1 MIKKSITV
9 FLLMVLTATVISPV
23 PLQAKSS
30 RDDFVPSTDLLA
42 SESQIRT
49 YQVRSGDTVWEIAQ
63 KANVDV
69 YTILAIND
77 LKENSII
84 QEGQYLD
91 IPYSRQKLHRV
102 RSGDSLWKI
111 AGMYQVSVEQLVKL
125 NNNLKNPDQLKIGQ
139 TINIPAQ
146 SNMRNAVAREF
157 PSRGTLR
164 KYLWPVIGTI
174 SSKYGWRKSGFH
186 HGLDIACPI
195 NTPIKAVAS
204 GKVVK
209 VAVQPVFGRLV
220 LLEHSDGTRTLY
232 AHARKILVHK
242 GQRVKK
248 GQVIARVGMSG
259 RTTGP
264 HLHFQVFRAG
274 KTVNPLAVLK

>member
-1 MIKKSITV
+1 MIKKNITV
-9 FLLMVLTATVISPV
+9 ALILVLATAVACSDPALARST
-23 PLQAKSS
+23 KYE
-30 RDDFVPSTDLLA
+30 FVPSADVLA
-42 SESQIRT
+42 SDSQMRT

-63 KANVDV
+63 KANVDL
-69 YTILAIND
+69 YTVLALND
-77 LKENSII
+77 LTENSVI

-102 RSGDSLWKI
+102 REGDNLCKI
-111 AGMYQVSVEQLVKL
+111 AESYQVSVAGLIRL
-125 NNNLKNPDQLKIGQ
+125 NKNLQDPDRLRIGQ
-139 TINIPAQ
+139 TIKIPAQ
-146 SNMRNAVAREF
+146 SNMKNAVVREY
-157 PSRGTLR
+157 PSRGIVR
-164 KYLWPVIGTI
+164 KYMWPVLGTI

-195 NTPIKAVAS
+195 NTPIRAAQP

-209 VAVQPVFGRLV
+209 VAIQPVFGRLV

-232 AHARKILVHK
+232 AHARKVLVHE
-242 GQRVKK
+242 GQKVKK

-264 HLHFQVFRAG
+264 HLHFQVFKAG

>member
-1 MIKKSITV
+1 MIKRSISV
-9 FLLMVLTATVISPV
+9 FLLMVLVAAMISSVPV
-23 PLQAKSS
+23 QAKSS
-30 RDDFVPSTDLLA
+30 RDDFVPSTVVLA

-63 KANVDV
+63 ETNTDV
-69 YTILAIND
+69 YTILAING
-77 LKENSII
+77 LKETSII

-111 AGMYQVSVEQLVKL
+111 ADMYQVSVGQLVKT
-125 NNNLKNPDQLKIGQ
+125 NKTIKNPDQLRIGQ

-146 SNMRNAVAREF
+146 SNMRNAVAKEY
-157 PSRGTLR
+157 PSRGTVR
-164 KYLWPVIGTI
+164 KYLWPVLGTI

-195 NTPIKAVAS
+195 NTPIKAVQA

-209 VAVQPVFGRLV
+209 VAVQPIFGRLV

-264 HLHFQVFRAG
+264 HLHFQVFRSG
-274 KTVNPLAVLK
+274 KTVNPLRVLK